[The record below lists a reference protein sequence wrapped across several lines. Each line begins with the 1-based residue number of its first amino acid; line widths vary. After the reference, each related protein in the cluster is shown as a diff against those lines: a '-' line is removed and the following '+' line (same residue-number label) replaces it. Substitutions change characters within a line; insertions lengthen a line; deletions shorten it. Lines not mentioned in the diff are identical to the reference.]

1 MRVRWG
7 DSLSESFNVSNGV
20 RQLQG
25 SVLSPLLFAVYLD
38 ELLVELSVSSVGC
51 YWGSLFAGAFAY
63 ADDIVL
69 LAPCASALR
78 IMLSICAISRGLR
91 FNANKTQLICFRTP
105 YYTRSISATILFNDA
120 ALCYSDCVTHIGH
133 ILNYDLNDR
142 PDVIRVIKDMNCK
155 ANSILCTFKWADPF
169 IKCFLIKSYCLSLY
183 GSVLWSLSSPAV
195 KMIEV
200 SLNKLLRK
208 IWNLPYNCHTGI
220 LHCVV
225 HVSTISN
232 IIYNRSLCFHLPCHH
247 LYNLVK
253 SIFIGSSKLVHS
265 STGYNC
271 LYGHEHIRFFLT
283 TIIVLPL

>member
-20 RQLQG
+20 RQG

-38 ELLVELSVSSVGC
+38 ELLVELSVSGVGC

-78 IMLSICAISRGLR
+78 IMLSICNDFSISHGLR
-91 FNANKTQLICFRTP
+91 FNANKTQLICFRTL
-105 YYTRSISATILFNDA
+105 YTRSISATILFNDTP
-120 ALCYSDCVTHIGH
+120 LCYSDCVTHLGH
-133 ILNYDLNDR
+133 ILTYDLNDR

-195 KMIEV
+195 KMIEM

-208 IWNLPYNCHTGI
+208 IWNLPYKLSHWHLT
-220 LHCVV
+220 
-225 HVSTISN
+225 
-232 IIYNRSLCFHLPCHH
+232 LCGSG
-247 LYNLVK
+247 LYYQQRY
-253 SIFIGSSKLVHS
+253 I
-265 STGYNC
+265 
-271 LYGHEHIRFFLT
+271 
-283 TIIVLPL
+283 